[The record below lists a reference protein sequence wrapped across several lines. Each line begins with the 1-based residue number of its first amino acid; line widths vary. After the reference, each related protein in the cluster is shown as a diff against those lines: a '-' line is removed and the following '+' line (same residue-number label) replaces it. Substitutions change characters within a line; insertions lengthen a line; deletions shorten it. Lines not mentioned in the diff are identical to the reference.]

1 MGAPD
6 STHEIDDGH
15 HHDARCDDLH
25 TQGYRAA
32 APRPYDPCAGS
43 DDDEE
48 ERAPGFREKAAPF
61 MSGVQKVG
69 RRRWVQHAPLCC
81 RSRSLRVC

>member
-1 MGAPD
+1 MGASD

-15 HHDARCDDLH
+15 HHYARCNDLH
-25 TQGYRAA
+25 AQSYRAA
-32 APRPYDPCAGS
+32 APRSYDPGACS

-48 ERAPGFREKAAPF
+48 ERAPGFREKTAPF

-69 RRRWVQHAPLCC
+69 RRRWVEHALP
-81 RSRSLRVC
+81 